1 MQLIVVEL
9 GGVWPAWLGQPGSN
23 ARRVVSEM
31 EGETPA
37 AFATR
42 VAAELPQ
49 QPELGSA
56 VLLCNERADAA
67 QLEARRALSKA
78 LLGALPA
85 LKPATLTL
93 SALASAS
100 DRSKRALTGLTSEL
114 GRRVTLRLESEANAD
129 AISRVAVA

>member
-9 GGVWPAWLGQPGSN
+9 GGAWPSWLGQPGTN
-23 ARRVVSEM
+23 VRRVVSEM

-37 AFATR
+37 AFAMR

-56 VLLCNERADAA
+56 VLVCNERADSA
-67 QLEARRALSKA
+67 QLEARRALSNA

-93 SALASAS
+93 SVLASAS
-100 DRSKRALTGLTSEL
+100 DRVKRALTGLTSEL
-114 GRRVTLRLESEANAD
+114 GRRVTLRLESEAHPNAV
-129 AISRVAVA
+129 SRVAVA